1 MNTDPRY
8 DLITERLRAQGYR
21 PSASHPGSMETEVL
35 CFEVWVQPALG
46 KIRIVQ
52 IFRDQAGY
60 EVFKPVALPDSND
73 IQDTLDAI

>member
-1 MNTDPRY
+1 MDTDQRY
-8 DLITERLRAQGYR
+8 ALITQRLLEQGYH
-21 PSASHPGSMETEVL
+21 PSASHPGSMDTEVL

-60 EVFKPVALPDSND
+60 EVFKPVAPPESND
-73 IQDTLDAI
+73 LQDTLGAI